1 MGIVICDRSC
11 AGLRKPWELSDL
23 RLERLPILVTAFL
36 FPSVL
41 GEVRDILCI
50 WDAQA

>member
-11 AGLRKPWELSDL
+11 AELRKPWELSDL
-23 RLERLPILVTAFL
+23 RLERLPILCTFFL

-41 GEVRDILCI
+41 GEVSDVLCI
-50 WDAQA
+50 RDAQA